1 MAQNACSRETWLALI
16 RVSVEALVTRAAA
29 SMKIVRNGPRRDARP
44 EAETDAEALKGDSVK
59 TSLDSE

>member
-1 MAQNACSRETWLALI
+1 MPPGSTGSPEAQPAT
-16 RVSVEALVTRAAA
+16 TRAAA

>member
-1 MAQNACSRETWLALI
+1 PAT
-16 RVSVEALVTRAAA
+16 TRAAA